1 MFLNGL
7 ETGCMGLMSFNQA
20 SKEETFQ
27 QVSDVLQFLSS
38 KLNQTKQ
45 QSKSLSKQFM
55 AIRNVVNG
63 FLKRTKDNRLIKE
76 LRQSKSTTNMY
87 RTLSRK

>member
-7 ETGCMGLMSFNQA
+7 ETGCMGLMSFNGT
-20 SKEETFQ
+20 SKEETFE

-38 KLNQTKQ
+38 KLNQTKH
-45 QSKSLSKQFM
+45 QSKSVSKDFM

-63 FLKRTKDNRLIKE
+63 FLKKTKDKKLIRQLK
-76 LRQSKSTTNMY
+76 QSKSSTNMH
-87 RTLSRK
+87 RT